1 MKKIILGGV
10 VLASLALGLTS
21 CADNDVVVS
30 TPQVEETAYAT
41 YEWNAI
47 SDVTSY
53 YLSLDGTETNIG
65 KLSVATLTNTVTYEV
80 PTTDLSVGVH
90 KVKFCAAVDDN
101 RSAWSKE
108 FTLIVKE
115 TDVTLSM
122 YGDNSFDITTTADV
136 VDLEFKH
143 VDGTT
148 VTARWFNDGESVN
161 IDDLLYNFNVED
173 NTFSDSSVLKAGTY
187 TVVAKVTEGE
197 NVISSNPVVVTVADY
212 VENVTVSLDGANDS
226 LVVNFSEELANV
238 RYNVYYDDELVNENE
253 YQSGLNDSVSVS
265 IDAYKLYE
273 IVNETGKLPTVR
285 VQVLEAS
292 NLKNLPADVTADLAY
307 LFPEIAFSFEILASQ
322 TPEEIAQYFRTSYS
336 NGVFSVQNDSGLPF
350 LQGVTLTVNGVE
362 QKVTNNNYAYTS
374 NVYLQEGTNNIECIA
389 HLLVLG
395 KTYDVSIYSSVVE
408 ANNKLTLSVSKDTLK
423 WTHSSAYSSTY
434 YVVNIYDNGALAST
448 HKVIE
453 SELAVFDLIKDLENP
468 TAVVTAYYE
477 NDSVYAVSNEVELR
491 TMECE
496 VELGTKFSSNG
507 LLRLTGIAGSSY
519 NYSVSAYNHNT
530 GEYEGTLTINN
541 NLDDYYINLNT
552 LGYGNYDIKVTRSGG
567 NSFLSGSKVFN
578 VEYLPAPTYKVA
590 NDKIVLD
597 DPTDLYVLYGSS
609 SYTEVEGSN
618 YFDSETNEFSLL
630 SLLDEDNY
638 STCTLYK
645 QPVATPEKITLYAT
659 RTINLV
665 RQTAPSFGVVNN
677 EYDKVYLNGGT
688 APTHVYE
695 IKIYDDE
702 NKLISSQ
709 ETDSYSKYYNGSYY
723 YGVDLAAL
731 TEDGVYTISA
741 REKGWDNVFAS
752 IWRSVTYVKTSDAI
766 KMDISYDYNG
776 YDIDTRVSI
785 TSNSTIDNLLRT
797 YYTLTY
803 YRETSGVTLEPEE
816 IYTLAYNNN
825 ESNLRYSISLMLP
838 SAYYTNM
845 DTTLSGTFRK
855 TEVDGDIYYSIG
867 ALDEKDIL
875 LPFISNSNTLGCLVD
890 NYFVTVANDDVITVT
905 LNGTVDNLKFVSDNF
920 RTTSSSYVTID
931 EVLVPKGVNVKA
943 YLEEHLVF
951 FDTDVEWTFSS
962 EADVTAEVD
971 LTVDIVSKTA

>member
-10 VLASLALGLTS
+10 ALASLAIGLTS
-21 CADNDVVVS
+21 CADNDVVIS
-30 TPQVEETAYAT
+30 TPQVQETAYAT

-108 FTLIVKE
+108 FNLIVKE

-143 VDGTT
+143 ADGST
-148 VTARWFNDGESVN
+148 VTARWFNDGDSVN
-161 IDDLLYNFNVED
+161 IDDLLYNFNEED
-173 NTFSDSSVLKAGTY
+173 NTYSDSSVLKAGTY
-187 TVVAKVTEGE
+187 TVVAKVTVGE
-197 NVISSNPVVVTVADY
+197 NVVSSNPVVVTVADY
-212 VENVTVSLDGANDS
+212 VENVTVSLDGDNDS
-226 LVVNFSEELANV
+226 FGVVINFSEELAEV
-238 RYNVYYDDELVNENE
+238 EYNVFLDDELVERGS
-253 YQSGLNDSVSVS
+253 YSSLGDSITVNLPSEFLVM
-265 IDAYKLYE
+265 AYK
-273 IVNETGKLPTVR
+273 TGELPTIR
-285 VQVLEAS
+285 VQILGAS
-292 NLKNLPADVTADLAY
+292 NLKNLPADVTANIGD
-307 LFPEIAFSFEILASQ
+307 LFPELAHSFEIFASLP
-322 TPEEIAQYFRTSYS
+322 PEEIAQYLSASYS
-336 NGVFSVQNDSGLPF
+336 NGVFRVQNDSGLPF

-362 QKVTNNNYAYTS
+362 QKVTDNNNAYTS

-408 ANNKLTLSVSKDTLK
+408 ANNKLTLSVSGDTLE
-423 WTHSSAYSSTY
+423 WTHSSNPYPDY
-434 YVVNIYDNGALAST
+434 YVVNIYDNGALVST
-448 HKVIE
+448 HKVIVE
-453 SELAVFDLIKDLENP
+453 NELAVFDLIKGLENP

-496 VELGTKFSSNG
+496 VKLETEFSSNG
-507 LLRLTGIAGSSY
+507 LLRLTGIADSSY

-541 NLDDYYINLNT
+541 NLDGYYINLNT
-552 LGYGNYDIKVTRSGG
+552 LGYGNYDIKVIRRGG

-609 SYTEVEGSN
+609 SYKKVEGSN

-630 SLLDEDNY
+630 SLLDENNY

-645 QPVATPEKITLYAT
+645 EAVATPEKITLYAT
-659 RTINLV
+659 RTIDLE
-665 RQTAPSFGVVNN
+665 RQTTPSFGVVND

-695 IKIYDDE
+695 IKIYDDK

-709 ETDSYSKYYNGSYY
+709 ETASYSKYYNSSYY

-752 IWRSVTYVKTSDAI
+752 KWRSVTYVKTSDAI
-766 KMDISYDYNG
+766 EMDISYDYNG
-776 YDIDTRVSI
+776 YGIDTRVSI
-785 TSNSTIDNLLRT
+785 TSNSTIDNLLST

-803 YRETSGVTLEPEE
+803 YRETSGVTLDPKE
-816 IYTLAYNNN
+816 IYTLTYNNN
-825 ESNLRYSISLMLP
+825 ESNLRYSVRLMLP

-845 DTTLSGTFRK
+845 DTTLSGTFTK
-855 TEVDGDIYYSIG
+855 TEVDGDIYYSVG
-867 ALDEKDIL
+867 ALDMDNVL
-875 LPFISNSNTLGCLVD
+875 LPYSSNTLGCLV
-890 NYFVTVANDDVITVT
+890 NEQFVTAANDDVITVT
-905 LNGTVDNLKFVSDNF
+905 LNGTVDNLKFESDNF

>member
-10 VLASLALGLTS
+10 ALASLAIGLTS
-21 CADNDVVVS
+21 CADNDVVIS
-30 TPQVEETAYAT
+30 TPQVQETAYAT

-108 FTLIVKE
+108 FNLIVRE

-122 YGDNSFDITTTADV
+122 YGDNTFDITTTSDV

-143 VDGTT
+143 VDGST
-148 VTARWFNDGESVN
+148 VTARWFNDGDSVN
-161 IDDLLYNFNVED
+161 IDDLLYNFNEEY
-173 NTFSDSSVLKAGTY
+173 NTYSDSSVLKAGTY

-197 NVISSNPVVVTVADY
+197 NVVESNPVVVTVADY

-226 LVVNFSEELANV
+226 LIVNFSEELANV

-253 YQSGLNDSVSVS
+253 YQSGLNDSVYVS
-265 IDAYKLYE
+265 IDGYKIYE

-292 NLKNLPADVTADLAY
+292 NLKNLPADVTADFAY
-307 LFPEIAFSFEILASQ
+307 LFPEIALSFETLASLP
-322 TPEEIAQYFRTSYS
+322 PEEIAQNFRTSYS
-336 NGVFSVQNDSGLPF
+336 NGVFRVQNDSGLPF

-362 QKVTNNNYAYTS
+362 QKVTDNNNAYTS

-408 ANNKLTLSVSKDTLK
+408 ANNKLTLSVSEGTLK
-423 WTHSSAYSSTY
+423 WTYSSNPYPDY

-448 HKVIE
+448 HKVIFE
-453 SELAVFDLIKDLENP
+453 NELAVFDLIKGLENP

-496 VELGTKFSSNG
+496 VKLETEFSSNG

-530 GEYEGTLTINN
+530 GEYEGILTINN
-541 NLDDYYINLNT
+541 NLDDYYIDLNT
-552 LGYGNYDIKVTRSGG
+552 LGYGNYDIKVIRRGG

-597 DPTDLYVLYGSS
+597 DPTGLYVLYGSS
-609 SYTEVEGSN
+609 SYKKVESSN

-645 QPVATPEKITLYAT
+645 EAVTTPEKITLYAT
-659 RTINLV
+659 RTINLE
-665 RQTAPSFGVVNN
+665 RQTAPSFGVVDN

-695 IKIYDDE
+695 IKIYDDK

-709 ETDSYSKYYNGSYY
+709 ETDSYSKYYNSSYY

-752 IWRSVTYVKTSDAI
+752 KWRSVTYVKTSDAI
-766 KMDISYDYNG
+766 EMDISYDYNG
-776 YDIDTRVSI
+776 YGIDTRVSI
-785 TSNSTIDNLLRT
+785 TSNSTIDNLLST

-803 YRETSGVTLEPEE
+803 YRETSGVTLDPKE

-825 ESNLRYSISLMLP
+825 DSNLRYSVSLMLP
-838 SAYYTNM
+838 SDYYTNM
-845 DTTLSGTFRK
+845 DTTLSGTFTK
-855 TEVDGDIYYSIG
+855 TEVDGDIYYSVG
-867 ALDEKDIL
+867 ALDMDNVL
-875 LPFISNSNTLGCLVD
+875 LPYSSNTLGCLV
-890 NYFVTVANDDVITVT
+890 NEQFVTAANDDVITVT

>member
-10 VLASLALGLTS
+10 ALASLALGLTS
-21 CADNDVVVS
+21 CSDDVVVS

-53 YLSLDGTETNIG
+53 YLSLDGTEINIG

-90 KVKFCAAVDDN
+90 KVKFCAEVEDN

-148 VTARWFNDGESVN
+148 VTARWFNDGKSVY
-161 IDDLLYNFNVED
+161 IDDLLYNFNEED
-173 NTFSDSSVLKAGTY
+173 NTYSDSSVLKAGTY
-187 TVVAKVTEGE
+187 TVVAKVTVGE
-197 NVISSNPVVVTVADY
+197 NVVESNPVVVTIADY
-212 VENVTVSLDGANDS
+212 VDSVTVSLDGANDD
-226 LVVNFSEELANV
+226 LVVNFSEKLANV

-253 YQSGLNDSVSVS
+253 YQSGLNDSVYVS
-265 IDAYKLYE
+265 INSKLYE
-273 IVNETGKLPTVR
+273 IFNETGKLPTVR
-285 VQVLEAS
+285 VQILGAS

-307 LFPEIAFSFEILASQ
+307 LFPELALSFEALASL

-336 NGVFSVQNDSGLPF
+336 NGVFSVQKDSDLPF

-362 QKVTNNNYAYTS
+362 QKVTDNNYAYTS

-408 ANNKLTLSVSKDTLK
+408 ANNKLTLSVSEDTLK
-423 WTHSSAYSSTY
+423 WTNSSTY

-448 HKVIE
+448 HKVIGE

-496 VELGTKFSSNG
+496 VELITEFRSNG
-507 LLRLTGIAGSSY
+507 LLRLTGITGSSY

-552 LGYGNYDIKVTRSGG
+552 LGYGNYDIKVIRSGG

-578 VEYLPAPTYKVA
+578 IEYLPAPTYKVA

-618 YFDSETNEFSLL
+618 HFDSETNEFSLL

-645 QPVATPEKITLYAT
+645 EPVSTPEKITLYAT

-665 RQTAPSFGVVNN
+665 RQTAPSFEVVDN

-695 IKIYDDE
+695 IKIYDD
-702 NKLISSQ
+702 NKKLISSQ
-709 ETDSYSKYYNGSYY
+709 ETDSYSEYYNGRYY

-776 YDIDTRVSI
+776 YGIDTRVSI

-803 YRETSGVTLEPEE
+803 YRETSGVTLDPKE

-825 ESNLRYSISLMLP
+825 ESNLQYSVRLMLP

-845 DTTLSGTFRK
+845 DTTLSDTFTK
-855 TEVDGDIYYSIG
+855 TEVDGDIYYSVG
-867 ALDEKDIL
+867 NLNMDDVL
-875 LPFISNSNTLGCLVD
+875 LPYVANTKTVGCLVND
-890 NYFVTVANDDVITVT
+890 QFVTTANDSVITVT
-905 LNGTVDNLKFVSDNF
+905 LSGNADNQQFNPNYFKTTQGTYVTVD
-920 RTTSSSYVTID
+920 Y
-931 EVLVPKGVNVKA
+931 VLVPKGVNVRE
-943 YLEEHLVF
+943 YLEKHLEF
-951 FDTDVEWTFSS
+951 FATDDWAFGP
-962 EADVTAEVD
+962 EADTTAEGD
-971 LTVDIVSKTA
+971 LTVSIVAATA